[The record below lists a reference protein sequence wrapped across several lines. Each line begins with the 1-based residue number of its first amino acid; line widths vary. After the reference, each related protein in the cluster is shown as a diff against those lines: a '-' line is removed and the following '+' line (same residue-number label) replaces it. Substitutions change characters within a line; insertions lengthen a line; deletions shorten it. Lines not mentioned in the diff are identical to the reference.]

1 MALRS
6 ATWCLAASTFFALPE
21 LGITYEQVRDV
32 VGMTWT

>member
-1 MALRS
+1 VPGS
-6 ATWCLAASTFFALPE
+6 KGTFFALPE